1 MRTRLKEVSGIDWLD
16 GAVMN
21 CLWRGPRLRDI
32 LQAAGICG
40 ELCGDKGY
48 RGHVDC
54 VCDLVPCED
63 CPTYGGSIP
72 LARAMLDEG
81 DCILALEVSS
91 LPSQLRISQPQ
102 MNGKPLTPAHGYPVR
117 ALFPGILGARS
128 VKWLNLI
135 TVQTEE
141 SANHYQQRDYKIL
154 PAAAVDKRAAEPF
167 WRTCPSM
174 LDTPVNSII
183 GDPADGAV
191 AARDSDGTIAVRGY
205 ALPAGLG
212 GPVARVSVS
221 ADGGRTW
228 TEAELDHGGLGSV
241 ATERGRRRLRW
252 AWCLWRARVA
262 VPAGAG
268 ARVVSRAVDWA
279 GNVQPEH
286 CAWNL
291 RGVGYN
297 AWGEARDLT
306 IV

>member
-1 MRTRLKEVSGIDWLD
+1 
-16 GAVMN
+16 
-21 CLWRGPRLRDI
+21 
-32 LQAAGICG
+32 
-40 ELCGDKGY
+40 
-48 RGHVDC
+48 
-54 VCDLVPCED
+54 
-63 CPTYGGSIP
+63 
-72 LARAMLDEG
+72 
-81 DCILALEVSS
+81 
-91 LPSQLRISQPQ
+91 

-128 VKWLNLI
+128 VKWLNRI
-135 TVQTEE
+135 TVQAAE

-167 WRTCPSM
+167 WRACPSM
-174 LDTPVNSII
+174 LDTPVNSIV
-183 GDPADGAV
+183 GEPADGATV
-191 AARDSDGTIAVRGY
+191 ARGPDGAIPARGY

-212 GPVARVSVS
+212 GPVARVQVS

-228 TEAELDHGGLGSV
+228 AEAELDYGGLGGP

-252 AWCLWRARVA
+252 AWCLWRARVP
-262 VPAGAG
+262 VPVGGG